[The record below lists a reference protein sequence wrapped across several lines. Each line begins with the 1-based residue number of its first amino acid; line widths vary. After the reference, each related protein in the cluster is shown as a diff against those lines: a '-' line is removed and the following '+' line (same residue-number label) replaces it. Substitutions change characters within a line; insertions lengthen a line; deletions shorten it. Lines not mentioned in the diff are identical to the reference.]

1 MRKFGKKFQNASF
14 SVSAFMKPVNY
25 EIFRAIKSYL
35 VKLQMGV
42 VQTDSFILDDIFS
55 YSEPGIFTLPSIV
68 GFDVFDNVMF
78 GNSALLGVVRFKE
91 ERYLISCASFDDR
104 GGKVYALFISGEIT
118 GDFRPQELSEIM
130 LKEAVLNSG
139 YSGKIL
145 RIFYDDYSQ
154 RVSFKILPNP
164 EITLNDIYMKDKTEL
179 EDFISA
185 VKNAKEGLRYL
196 FVGEPGTGKTDT
208 IRALISECKT
218 VNEGLTVFILDAGC
232 GVSLETLFEYAEIF
246 RPVLVC
252 IDDIDL
258 IVGSREGLHRRDEL
272 STALQA
278 LDGFITKEDTF
289 LIATTNDRYLVD
301 HALRRPGRFDLIIEF
316 ESLNPDFYYPLVL
329 RETGDEVL
337 AQIFKNGDV
346 MKKLSTLKVTGAF
359 IVTMV
364 KYLGRERF
372 KDIRYE
378 PETVIKVIDRLYS
391 AFKKEVKTK
400 ELMGF

>member
-1 MRKFGKKFQNASF
+1 MRRFGKKFQSPSF
-14 SVSAFMKPVNY
+14 SMSAFMKPVNY
-25 EIFRAIKSYL
+25 EIFRSIKSYL
-35 VKLQMGV
+35 VKLQMGI
-42 VQTDSFILDDIFS
+42 VQTESFILEEIFS

-78 GNSALLGVVRFKE
+78 GNSALLGVVRFRE
-91 ERYLISCASFDDR
+91 ERYFISCASFDDR

-118 GDFRPQELSEIM
+118 GDFRPQELSEIL

-154 RVSFKILPNP
+154 RVSFKILPSP
-164 EITLNDIYMKDKTEL
+164 EISLNDIYMKDKTEL

-185 VKNAKEGLRYL
+185 VKDAKQGLRYL

-208 IRALISECKT
+208 IRALISECKE
-218 VNEGLTVFILDAGC
+218 VNEGLTVFVLDAGC
-232 GVSLETLFEYAEIF
+232 GLSLETLFDYAEIF

-258 IVGSREGLHRRDEL
+258 IVGSREGIHRREEL

-301 HALRRPGRFDLIIEF
+301 NALRRPGRFDLIIEF
-316 ESLNPDFYYPLVL
+316 ESLASDFYYPLVL
-329 RETGDEVL
+329 REIGDESL
-337 AQIFKNGDV
+337 AQIFKNGEV
-346 MKKLSTLKVTGAF
+346 MKKLSNLKVTGAF
-359 IVTMV
+359 IVTLV

-372 KDIRYE
+372 REIKYE
-378 PETVIKVIDRLYS
+378 IETVIKVIDRLYG